1 VHGFVVVRVI
11 VVGMIVME
19 AVAGI
24 AVED

>member
-1 VHGFVVVRVI
+1 VYGFVVVRVI